1 MDPDTILPERR
12 KNPERITPES
22 IMAWAR
28 MLFDS
33 QSGTK
38 DIYYIRVTIEEY
50 KGNSFWP
57 APRFLAVANSRKVY
71 Q

>member
-1 MDPDTILPERR
+1 
-12 KNPERITPES
+12 
-22 IMAWAR
+22 MAWAR